1 MNYKSFLFFII
12 IAVVSITVASYR
24 RPGKKA
30 VQKGWAPLSGSV
42 DTIKVVCLPYNSPE
56 IRTGADNTM
65 RKNGAIAKFT
75 TTKDKKSYV
84 CYVKFFAHKDIA
96 SGKHAATYKC
106 ATQLNEPSN
115 CSIKFSGVHGA
126 DELRNMWNSLSNQ
139 AVMFDKLQPA
149 VQYLNQDPTVE
160 QLPVYMGGTPGK

>member
-24 RPGKKA
+24 KPGKKP
-30 VQKGWAPLSGSV
+30 QKGWAPLSGSV
-42 DTIKVVCLPYNSPE
+42 DTVKVVCLPYNSPE
-56 IRTGADNTM
+56 IRTGADHTM

-84 CYVKFFAHKDIA
+84 CYVKFFAHKDT
-96 SGKHAATYKC
+96 GKHAATYKC
-106 ATQLNEPSN
+106 ATHLNEPSN
-115 CSIKFSGVHGA
+115 CTIKFSGVHGA
-126 DELRNMWNSLSNQ
+126 EELRNMWNTLSSQ
-139 AVMFDKLQPA
+139 AVMFNNLQSA

-160 QLPVYMGGTPGK
+160 QLPVYMGPGK